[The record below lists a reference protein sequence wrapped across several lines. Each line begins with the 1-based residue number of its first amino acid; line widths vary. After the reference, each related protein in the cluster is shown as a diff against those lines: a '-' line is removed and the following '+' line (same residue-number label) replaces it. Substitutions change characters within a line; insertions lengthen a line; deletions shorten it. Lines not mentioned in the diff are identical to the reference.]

1 MSRSYNADEKQ
12 TQEDVPTRCS
22 PRLGAEDRGN
32 SAKDEQ
38 SGRYEGHPSSY
49 SAPLN
54 LTAHYFC
61 LPNISLP
68 STECPTST
76 RFRHPPIAV
85 AVCGIIIGPM
95 DRALPRH
102 LKLVAAAS
110 LGASFSLA
118 ALPFVA
124 PGVPL
129 EALTFVNWCLFM
141 TVSYFACWPLP
152 KWGAFSSVNMAK
164 AKVLLVT
171 LLAFTIACW
180 MPLFREP

>member
-1 MSRSYNADEKQ
+1 MPIL
-12 TQEDVPTRCS
+12 V
-22 PRLGAEDRGN
+22 
-32 SAKDEQ
+32 
-38 SGRYEGHPSSY
+38 
-49 SAPLN
+49 
-54 LTAHYFC
+54 
-61 LPNISLP
+61 
-68 STECPTST
+68 STETSAFHPHPTPA
-76 RFRHPPIAV
+76 H
-85 AVCGIIIGPM
+85 CGRSVRYYHWPM

-141 TVSYFACWPLP
+141 MVSYFACWPLP

-180 MPLFREP
+180 MPLFRDP